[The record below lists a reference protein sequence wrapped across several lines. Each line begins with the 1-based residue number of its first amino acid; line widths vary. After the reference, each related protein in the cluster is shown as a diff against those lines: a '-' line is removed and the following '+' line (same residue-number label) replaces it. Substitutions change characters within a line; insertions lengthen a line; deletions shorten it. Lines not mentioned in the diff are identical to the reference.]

1 MGNNGITKKG
11 NGLRREN
18 LPHNE
23 NEPPVGLRAHKG
35 LPQKAGRRGFHQKR
49 VCITRNKAERDTQVS
64 A

>member
-1 MGNNGITKKG
+1 MVKSGITKKK
-11 NGLRREN
+11 NGLIHEN
-18 LPHNE
+18 LPRNE
-23 NEPPVGLRAHKG
+23 NEPPMGLRTHKG